1 MAVDLGVYTGLWQQG
16 GAAALGSWLAG
27 ILQKKQ
33 SCHCI
38 CETIGGSPVLA
49 LLEKQ
54 LDRCGPEHLTV
65 AEQQG
70 AACWTG
76 VTVLGAFACGLLA
89 GCVLTWRLVR
99 VWVRGAGED
108 AFGHNDADG
117 ALERATAQRKLR
129 ALRG

>member
-1 MAVDLGVYTGLWQQG
+1 M
-16 GAAALGSWLAG
+16 
-27 ILQKKQ
+27 
-33 SCHCI
+33 
-38 CETIGGSPVLA
+38 LA

-89 GCVLTWRLVR
+89 GCLLTWRLAR
-99 VWVRGAGED
+99 ACLRGAGED
-108 AFGHNDADG
+108 AFGHEVVDEV
-117 ALERATAQRKLR
+117 LERAAAQRKLR